1 MLHNC
6 GIHYNRLINHKGEMM
21 MKLIAKLLVVIIL
34 LMGCTN
40 NPPQDEKANVHLY
53 SYDGASVKA
62 VVSKENYNKVIRLEI
77 TQIETGDV
85 DDVEVFESLEKNRQS
100 IEDFVV
106 TIEDLQLVL
115 DVRDP
120 DNWVTNN
127 FFNVRL
133 AEEVA
138 TTDNNLYVFVVKYVI
153 NFDHETVEKQCCGY
167 NDVVDYFGLEN
178 SIQGG
183 QLTLDLLIENEEF
196 VFHEVLVA
204 ENGLYV
210 PQLEE

>member
-1 MLHNC
+1 
-6 GIHYNRLINHKGEMM
+6 
-21 MKLIAKLLVVIIL
+21 MKLIMKALIITILLV
-34 LMGCTN
+34 GCSN
-40 NPPQDEKANVHLY
+40 NPTQVEKANVHLY
-53 SYDGASVKA
+53 SYEGITVKA
-62 VVSKENYNKVIRLEI
+62 VVSKENYDKVIRLEI
-77 TQIETGDV
+77 TQIETSDI
-85 DDVEVFESLEKNRQS
+85 DDEEGLESLEKNRQN

-106 TIEDLQLVL
+106 TIEDLQLIL

-138 TTDNNLYVFVVKYVI
+138 TTDNNLYVFIVKYVI
-153 NFDHETVEKQCCGY
+153 NFDHETAEKQCCGY
-167 NDVVDYFGLEN
+167 NDVVNYFGLGDA
-178 SIQGG
+178 IKDG
-183 QLTLDLLIENEEF
+183 QLYLDQLIENEGF

-204 ENGLYV
+204 ENGFYV